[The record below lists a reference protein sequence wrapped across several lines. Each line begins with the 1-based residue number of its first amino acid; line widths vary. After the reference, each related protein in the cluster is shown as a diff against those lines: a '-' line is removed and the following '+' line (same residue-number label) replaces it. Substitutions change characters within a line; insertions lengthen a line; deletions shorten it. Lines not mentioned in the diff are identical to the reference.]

1 MKTTN
6 TDSHIF
12 GSDDRPVFR
21 IIIYCLSLAFSG
33 LIASLET
40 LRPTTSGFS
49 FHLSWRTLLTFLIG
63 VAIFVPCFKTIFLS
77 PNKRG
82 RVAGLALVVVVG
94 LVSFLFPLRFV
105 PTEEFGA
112 LFTGLSIAVCFVSTI
127 GGILFVISRFLNA
140 DERQTELEAQAPKV

>member
-21 IIIYCLSLAFSG
+21 IIVYCLSLAFSV

-49 FHLSWRTLLTFLIG
+49 FHLSWRTLLTFFIA
-63 VAIFVPCFKTIFLS
+63 VAVFVPCFETIFLS

-82 RVAGLALVVVVG
+82 RVAGMALVVVVG

-112 LFTGLSIAVCFVSTI
+112 LFTGLSIAVCFLSTI

>member
-6 TDSHIF
+6 NDSHFF
-12 GSDDRPVFR
+12 GSDDRPVFG
-21 IIIYCLSLAFSG
+21 IIVYCLSLAFSV

-40 LRPTTSGFS
+40 LRPTTSGFT
-49 FHLSWRTLLTFLIG
+49 FHPSWRTLLTFFIG
-63 VAIFVPCFKTIFLS
+63 VAIFIPCFKTIFLS
-77 PNKRG
+77 PHKRG
-82 RVAGLALVVVVG
+82 RVAGMALVVVVG

-112 LFTGLSIAVCFVSTI
+112 LFTGLSIAVCFLSTI

-140 DERQTELEAQAPKV
+140 EERQTELEAQAPKV